1 MKKLKYTATRVF
13 NWTSVVTTNIDYT
26 HEVLKKGN
34 PSWKPHQISDVK
46 IGDVVLSYD
55 LDKHN
60 IVDAKVVGR
69 IEESLSEQAETFEF
83 ETLNKKL
90 KLTTY
95 HSLPY
100 YRDDK
105 LIEDSVST
113 LEVGDKV
120 ISVDSDLNVEFTEVT
135 DVKKSITNNDTVY
148 HPRISNDYYFVNRVL
163 IHD

>member
-1 MKKLKYTATRVF
+1 M
-13 NWTSVVTTNIDYT
+13 
-26 HEVLKKGN
+26 
-34 PSWKPHQISDVK
+34 
-46 IGDVVLSYD
+46 
-55 LDKHN
+55 
-60 IVDAKVVGR
+60 DAKVVGR

-120 ISVDSDLNVEFTEVT
+120 ISVDSDLMF
-135 DVKKSITNNDTVY
+135 
-148 HPRISNDYYFVNRVL
+148 ISNEIKTLIPITKKFGLCVPTNERQMVKVDGIHSRGNDGDYY
-163 IHD
+163 ID

>member
-1 MKKLKYTATRVF
+1 
-13 NWTSVVTTNIDYT
+13 
-26 HEVLKKGN
+26 
-34 PSWKPHQISDVK
+34 VK

-69 IEESLSEQAETFEF
+69 VEESLSEQAEAFEF
-83 ETLNKKL
+83 KILNKKL

-95 HSLPY
+95 HYLPY